1 MAGVGDGHKALALG
15 LDGGGGRAR
24 AMRLHSHLCCALIFS
39 SLVMMRRTCEP
50 ENSPSPR
57 EPQTSPRE
65 LRAIQRAPP
74 SSSHPCTFGF
84 FSLPIPNRTP
94 KHLQLRA
101 LEGGSTPACPI
112 TMKHGYWC
120 GCPPRGS
127 LLPCLCPLIQM
138 GNRDFPMLRALLERQ
153 PWGLLQ

>member
-1 MAGVGDGHKALALG
+1 MNQKTVQVPG
-15 LDGGGGRAR
+15 
-24 AMRLHSHLCCALIFS
+24 SHRPHPES
-39 SLVMMRRTCEP
+39 SGP
-50 ENSPSPR
+50 YKGP
-57 EPQTSPRE
+57 
-65 LRAIQRAPP
+65 PP

-120 GCPPRGS
+120 GCPSQGLPP
-127 LLPCLCPLIQM
+127 LPCLCPLIQM